1 MEKET
6 ALVIKDYS
14 KVGLKNSLEFL
25 NELNYHEILSEEKI
39 ARALGYESPNFS
51 AGSIK
56 GWRIL
61 SKTLLSEEEINK
73 IINYLGDGDLKTIL
87 ESDETFFIGFF
98 LEIEPARNLKEQLE
112 KMKGRI

>member
-1 MEKET
+1 MKIINKRKADIWIST
-6 ALVIKDYS
+6 IIYILIVVAVVVI
-14 KVGLKNSLEFL
+14 VLQ
-25 NELNYHEILSEEKI
+25 
-39 ARALGYESPNFS
+39 

-61 SKTLLSEEEINK
+61 SKTLLSEDEIDK
-73 IINYLGDGDLKTIL
+73 IINYLGDGNLKTLL

-112 KMKGRI
+112 KMKGIF